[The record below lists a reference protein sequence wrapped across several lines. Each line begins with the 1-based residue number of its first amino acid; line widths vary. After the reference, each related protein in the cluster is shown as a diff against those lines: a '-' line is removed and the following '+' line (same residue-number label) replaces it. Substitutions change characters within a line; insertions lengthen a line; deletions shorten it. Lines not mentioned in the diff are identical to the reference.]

1 MGEERTLKGGPA
13 PLVLSFLPFKRNT
26 KLPVEGNVLLSF
38 RLLSGNNILLL
49 VNTKSTSKFFFIPVE
64 TIRETVSKTT

>member
-13 PLVLSFLPFKRNT
+13 PLVLSFMPST